1 MENDIKSFEPFWDV
15 WYIKDIIGEGGFGKV
30 YSIERNDFGNTYTAA
45 LKHLR
50 VPQSQSEV
58 KSIMADGMD
67 RESAERYFEKFAES
81 IVEEFVLMSKLKG
94 NSHIVSYEDH
104 KVVKNPNK
112 IEWDIFIR
120 MEKLTGLIDY
130 ISQNKISKKDVIKL
144 GIDICKALELCQKYN
159 IIHRDIK
166 PENIFVSDNGDFK
179 LGDFGI
185 ARQIEKT
192 TAGLSKK
199 GTYTYIAPE
208 VYKGEPYGS
217 TVDIY
222 SLGIVMY
229 RFLNNNRVPF
239 MPEYP
244 KIISHEDREAALVE
258 RMRGTKLPKPI
269 NAEGRLA
276 EIVLKACSYE
286 SEKRYENP
294 RLMRKALEAILYN
307 EEEAAVIYPNGDQ
320 AEIKS
325 INYIS
330 AETKSNTFT
339 QGKSSAEEDA
349 TQIMS
354 EKTIIND
361 ISIKEEKKEGM
372 DKIFYMKRKAI
383 FKISLLIVLG
393 IIISIIGYIVF
404 SAYNKANEVVESK
417 YIETEEFNVEIT
429 EETTVTSTTEEATET
444 VTETETEVLTESI
457 VVSTEEPKAE
467 DSNNAREVERS
478 DVKNNTVSENGNAT
492 NAVSNK
498 SSSNNS
504 KPKEKKI
511 NEEAPKAEKQKEPV
525 KEKPVTVEDKSL
537 EEKIKAER
545 AAIENSLDRGGS
557 FQGNTPD

>member
-1 MENDIKSFEPFWDV
+1 MKIDIKKFEPFWDA
-15 WYIKDIIGEGGFGKV
+15 WYIKDIIGEGSFGKV
-30 YSIERNDFGNTYTAA
+30 YSIERNDFGNTYMAA

-58 KSIMADGMD
+58 KSIMADGMNK
-67 RESAERYFEKFAES
+67 ESAERYFEKFVEN

-229 RFLNNNRVPF
+229 RLLNNNRTPF

-244 KIISHEDREAALVE
+244 KIISHEDREIALVE

-269 NAEGRLA
+269 NADGRLA
-276 EIVLKACSYE
+276 EIVLKACE
-286 SEKRYENP
+286 FKSEKRYSSP
-294 RLMRKALEAILYN
+294 LSMRMELQSIFYTDIEGKI
-307 EEEAAVIYPNGDQ
+307 IYPKGDI

-325 INYIS
+325 IKYVNSNDNKESTMFMPVSNNGID
-330 AETKSNTFT
+330 ETKFMRSDNIDKDKASVF
-339 QGKSSAEEDA
+339 KL
-349 TQIMS
+349 
-354 EKTIIND
+354 KN
-361 ISIKEEKKEGM
+361 KKAVYAVAGM
-372 DKIFYMKRKAI
+372 I
-383 FKISLLIVLG
+383 G
-393 IIISIIGYIVF
+393 IIIISLGVYGIF
-404 SAYNKANEVVESK
+404 QNTTNEKINLVYDEISEAETNT
-417 YIETEEFNVEIT
+417 IQISETENISEST
-429 EETTVTSTTEEATET
+429 EELKSTTT
-444 VTETETEVLTESI
+444 VTETMTIQETITEKLTVATDDNEEKEVS
-457 VVSTEEPKAE
+457 SGYNNQQ
-467 DSNNAREVERS
+467 SN
-478 DVKNNTVSENGNAT
+478 
-492 NAVSNK
+492 SNK
-498 SSSNNS
+498 SEPKNISSNKNS
-504 KPKEKKI
+504 EKKSSEKVSVPAKETPAPAKKMPAPA
-511 NEEAPKAEKQKEPV
+511 EETPAP
-525 KEKPVTVEDKSL
+525 TIDKSL
-537 EEKIKAER
+537 EEKIKADR
-545 AAIENSLDRGGS
+545 AAIEKSLNKSGTLY
-557 FQGNTPD
+557 GNTPN